1 MGLVALADFGST
13 YTKVTLV
20 DRARRRMV
28 ARAEAPTAI
37 RTDVMEGYDAALAAA
52 RELAGAAAAPEL
64 ELAVSSAGGGL
75 RVAAVGLVGDLTAA
89 AARQAALNAGA
100 RVEAV
105 VSGRL
110 GEAELAELRR
120 TAPEIV
126 LFAGGTDGGQRELVL
141 ANARALA
148 GAGLRTHFVVA
159 CNRAAAAEVEGI
171 LAATGARVDVAANVM
186 PRLGALAIEDARAA
200 ISRAFL
206 AHVIGGKRMSTDA
219 RFTAM
224 VRMPTPE
231 AVLAATRLLAEG
243 SGRRPG
249 IGDVVVVD
257 VGGATTDVHSSRVG
271 EVVTPG
277 IEQPLLPTPTT
288 LRTVEGDL
296 GLRAGAAGV
305 LDADRPRLAA
315 ELGEDRA
322 AGLDAAVARRGREP
336 EWIPSGGEEADLDGL
351 LATGCVGHA
360 LGRHCGKLLLTTRRD
375 GSPCLS
381 VDGPDLREARELIG
395 TGGVFAHRGDARRIL
410 ARALERRD
418 PQSLAPIEPTIKVDA
433 DYILAAAGLLAEV
446 DPELALELLERE
458 LRKN

>member
-1 MGLVALADFGST
+1 LGLVALADFGST

-20 DRARRRMV
+20 DRARRRLV

-37 RTDVMEGYDAALAAA
+37 HTDVIEGYDAALTAA
-52 RELAGAAAAPEL
+52 RKRAGGTPAPEL

-110 GEAELAELRR
+110 GDAELAELRR
-120 TAPEIV
+120 AAPEIL

-148 GAGLRTHFVVA
+148 KAGLRTHFVVA
-159 CNRAAAAEVEGI
+159 CNRAVAAEVEGI
-171 LAATGARVDVAANVM
+171 LAATGSRVDVAANVM

-206 AHVIGGKRMSTDA
+206 AHVIGGKRMSSDD

-249 IGDVVVVD
+249 AGDVVVVD

-322 AGLDAAVARRGREP
+322 AGLEAAVARRGREP
-336 EWIPSGGEEADLDGL
+336 GWIPAGGAEAELDGL
-351 LATGCVGHA
+351 LATACVGHA

-375 GSPCLS
+375 GSPSLS

-395 TGGVFAHRGDARRIL
+395 TGGVFAHRGDGRRIL

-418 PQSLAPIEPTIKVDA
+418 PQSLAPVEPTFKVDA

-446 DPELALELLERE
+446 DPELALELLDRE
-458 LRKN
+458 LEKN